1 MECVCSPATKAASSK
16 NLHETFTYE
25 QAAQLVLKRA
35 GVGILTQACAP
46 DFRVDHLVVMPL
58 SDASL
63 RFDTC
68 LVMRAVDD
76 AKLSNGFGR
85 SLSSQILAF
94 QISAERVTFSIVSHS
109 KSGALHLASFRGS
122 HVLRTL
128 CARETR

>member
-1 MECVCSPATKAASSK
+1 MPGKFTQRFTMRFSRAKREKILPK

-25 QAAQLVLKRA
+25 QAVQLVLERA

-58 SDASL
+58 SDVSL

-76 AKLSNGFGR
+76 AELPNGFGR
-85 SLSSQILAF
+85 SF
-94 QISAERVTFSIVSHS
+94 
-109 KSGALHLASFRGS
+109 
-122 HVLRTL
+122 LRRFPL
-128 CARETR
+128 PG